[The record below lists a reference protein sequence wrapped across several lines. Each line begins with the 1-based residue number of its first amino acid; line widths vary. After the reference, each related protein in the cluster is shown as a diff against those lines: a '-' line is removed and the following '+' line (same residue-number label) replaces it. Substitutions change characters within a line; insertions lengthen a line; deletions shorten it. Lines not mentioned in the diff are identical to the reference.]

1 MKKLQLLAYFMALSS
16 LISCDSCPE
25 GFGDEDDGEK
35 RQNFTVIYERT
46 PDNWQPI
53 IGVFGIYLAQ
63 TIKLYDENYQ
73 LVERFGASITG
84 QCNFVYVDVNTPK
97 EKDIIRTYYLYL
109 SEQDTDTIRHE
120 YRVNKKTC
128 KYLLDYGR
136 FFYNNQLITQN
147 EKSNFIPTA
156 TVRK

>member
-35 RQNFTVIYERT
+35 RQNFKVIYERT

-53 IGVFGIYLAQ
+53 IGVFGIYPAQ

-73 LVERFGASITG
+73 LVESFGASTTG
-84 QCNFVYVDVNTPK
+84 QCNFVYVDINTPK

-147 EKSNFIPTA
+147 EKSNFIPSA
-156 TVRK
+156 SINK